1 MTRVGVLEQSKGQ
14 HLLESMHYLGMSK
27 FVLSVVN
34 INRCQQ
40 LFTSFLAVNE
50 LSLRDRTGIQHSVSA
65 IVDAET
71 IIDY

>member
-1 MTRVGVLEQSKGQ
+1 ML
-14 HLLESMHYLGMSK
+14 YLGMSK

-34 INRCQQ
+34 IDGCQQ

-50 LSLRDRTGIQHSVSA
+50 LSLGDCASIQHSISA
-65 IVDAET
+65 IVDTET